1 MVAHGREADREVTT
15 LDDALAL
22 ADSSQDEAVAEL
34 VEELR
39 IPSVSTLPEHRSDC
53 RRNADWLVA
62 RLEGLGFTAELVD
75 VIEGGHPVLR
85 ADWTGRPGA
94 PVLTIY
100 GHYDV
105 QPPDPLDEWISPPF
119 EPVVTNGLVVARG
132 VADNKGNHM
141 AAIRAVDAWMK
152 VGGPPCNVRFLIE
165 GEEEIGGE
173 SLPIY
178 VRNNASDLATDAI
191 AVWDGGFSS
200 DGQPSLCVGLR
211 GLLYVDVTL
220 TGAKTDLHSGG
231 FGGVA
236 PNACDALAGVL
247 AALHDDKRRITVPGY
262 YDDVREP
269 DPDEMAKWHRDPE
282 GAKRFEDLMGTT
294 TFGEDDFSI
303 EERLWTRPTLEVNG
317 FIGGFTG
324 HGAKTVI
331 PARASAKVS
340 MRLVPDQDPDKIL
353 DALTAYLRSLAP
365 AGVSV
370 DVVVHTSSP
379 PVLLGADNA
388 AARAAMEAWEAAMG
402 KECVLVRTGGSIP
415 VTTAFAEALGAPMII
430 GGVSSKDSGA
440 HAPNEKL
447 RLENYYGGIRM
458 MIRFMQGLV
467 DAT

>member
-1 MVAHGREADREVTT
+1 MVAHAGEEDRQVSA
-15 LDDALAL
+15 LDDALAV
-22 ADSSQDEAVAEL
+22 AARSRDEAVVEL

-39 IPSVSTLPEHRSDC
+39 IPSVSTLPEHRDDC

-62 RLEGLGFTAELVD
+62 RLEGLGFSAQLVD
-75 VIEGGHPVLR
+75 VLEGGHPVLR
-85 ADWTGRPGA
+85 ADWMGRPGA

-141 AAIRAVDAWMK
+141 AAIRAIDAWMAA
-152 VGGPPCNVRFLIE
+152 GGPPCNVRFLIE

-173 SLPIY
+173 SLPTY
-178 VRNNASDLATDAI
+178 VRKEAHDLATDAI

-200 DGQPSLCVGLR
+200 DGRPALCVGLR
-211 GLLYVDVTL
+211 GLLYVDVVL

-247 AALHDDKRRITVPGY
+247 AALHDETRRITVPGF
-262 YDDVREP
+262 YDDVVSP
-269 DPDEMAKWHRDPE
+269 APDEVAKWHRDS
-282 GAKRFEDLMGTT
+282 DLASTLADIMGTT
-294 TFGEDDFSI
+294 LFGEESFSI

-317 FIGGFTG
+317 FVGGFTG

-331 PARASAKVS
+331 PSRASAKVS

-353 DALTAYLRSLAP
+353 DALTSYLRALAP
-365 AGVSV
+365 AGTSV
-370 DVVVHTSSP
+370 EVHAHTSSP
-379 PVLLGADNA
+379 PVLLGADHV
-388 AARAAMEAWEAAMG
+388 AARAAMTAWDEATG
-402 KECVLVRTGGSIP
+402 KGCVLVRTGGSIP

-447 RLENYYGGIRM
+447 RLENYYGGIDM
-458 MIRFMQGLV
+458 MIRFMQGLA
-467 DAT
+467 DGS